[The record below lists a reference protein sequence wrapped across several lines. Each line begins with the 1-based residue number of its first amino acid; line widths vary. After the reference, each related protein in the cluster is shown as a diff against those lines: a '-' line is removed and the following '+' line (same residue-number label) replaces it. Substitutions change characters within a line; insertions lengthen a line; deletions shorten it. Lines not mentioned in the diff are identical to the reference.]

1 MSSVG
6 GRLVR
11 PSIVVIAVVSLL
23 LAALA
28 GAPATRADARTD
40 AAAAIDA
47 YAAQPQ
53 HSADLGAPTGE
64 VRSVA
69 GGGAQTF
76 ENGTVY
82 YSAET
87 GAHAVLGRIAVRYRA
102 VGGPAAIG
110 FPTGDEQAVG
120 EGRYSEFSAPGGAA
134 IYWSPQTRA
143 SLLTGAV
150 LRAWQASGGVEGPFG
165 YPTSDTSYTGRFDEA
180 SFAGSEGTQIEWSS
194 TAGLTTVPAELADT
208 MPQMAQAAR
217 ETVAPSPVADRTRSG
232 DDDQWWQP
240 WWQWLIVAAALLILL
255 IALGLIL
262 RLGSKR
268 KAARAHGTDVRSG
281 GAAPGKAAVPAAAA
295 SATGARTKTK
305 ATTKTKAKTKTK
317 TKAKTKA
324 KGETEIKDKTE
335 TTDADH
341 EVVAAAAAEA
351 EPEPAPEPEPVA
363 LLSDETALAS
373 EIVVAYSSDSDA
385 GLQVAYEN
393 NALGGDR
400 SSSDDA
406 THAWLHGAEE
416 REDGETEDEESAE
429 AEEHPAEDVTP
440 EDDSAEDDSAA
451 AERE

>member
-28 GAPATRADARTD
+28 GAPATRADVRSD

-69 GGGAQTF
+69 GGGAQNF

-120 EGRYSEFSAPGGAA
+120 EGRYSEFSAPDGAA

-180 SFAGSEGTQIEWSS
+180 TFAGPEGTQIEWSS

-217 ETVAPSPVADRTRSG
+217 ETVAPSPVADQTRSG

-295 SATGARTKTK
+295 SATGARTKTT
-305 ATTKTKAKTKTK
+305 ATTKTK

-324 KGETEIKDKTE
+324 KGETEIKDETE
-335 TTDADH
+335 TTDVDH
-341 EVVAAAAAEA
+341 KVVAAAEGGAGP

-416 REDGETEDEESAE
+416 PEDGETEDEETPAEESGE
-429 AEEHPAEDVTP
+429 AEKPEGDTTGDDTT
-440 EDDSAEDDSAA
+440 EDDTAGD
-451 AERE
+451 ERE